1 MDSRF
6 RGNDKNDKLLITNY
20 QLPTITAL
28 LLAISPWHIHFSR
41 GAWETQTST
50 AFLLLGVYGF
60 LKALKKPQWYL
71 VFTICFILSVYT
83 YHSMRIIAPLLT
95 LSLIIIFR
103 EHFIKIILPR
113 SEKDSFIN
121 KINIFNHTQRTSK
134 YLYAS
139 FVIGIFL
146 TIPLLVSLL
155 SPSGLSRASGVSI
168 FADPGP
174 INRTNEAR
182 GLHNQFN
189 TLPIKLLYNRPIAYA
204 TRFFD
209 NYLRHFSGNFL
220 FIDGDEI
227 QRNKVPGFGQL
238 YIVSIPFVIL
248 GIFFLI
254 TNYQLPITKLLMSWL
269 LIAPISAALTFQ
281 SPHAL
286 RSFSIVIPLTII
298 TAIGVVIALKWFI
311 KLISTFNIQISN
323 FLLSTFYFVVSTLF
337 IWDFA
342 RYLHMYYLLV
352 VPTYPYS
359 SQYGFSE
366 LVPYIESIKQNYNTI
381 YITDRYDQPYILF
394 LFYSQYSPDKFQTES
409 ILTPRDQY
417 GFSTV
422 RDYDR
427 YHFEEISNYQSI
439 TEAGPHSL
447 IVGTDE
453 EIPDDAHIIKEIK
466 LNDQHIIFQIAET

>member
-1 MDSRF
+1 MKNKIIIILIVILGAVLRLNQITTLPALNADEAALGYNAYSLIQTGKDEHGQSWPIVFKSFGDYKPGIYIYLAIPFVKLLGLNVLAVRLPGLILSIISIFLIYILVKELNMDSRF

-168 FADPGP
+168 FADPG
-174 INRTNEAR
+174 
-182 GLHNQFN
+182 
-189 TLPIKLLYNRPIAYA
+189 
-204 TRFFD
+204 
-209 NYLRHFSGNFL
+209 
-220 FIDGDEI
+220 
-227 QRNKVPGFGQL
+227 
-238 YIVSIPFVIL
+238 
-248 GIFFLI
+248 
-254 TNYQLPITKLLMSWL
+254 
-269 LIAPISAALTFQ
+269 
-281 SPHAL
+281 
-286 RSFSIVIPLTII
+286 
-298 TAIGVVIALKWFI
+298 
-311 KLISTFNIQISN
+311 
-323 FLLSTFYFVVSTLF
+323 
-337 IWDFA
+337 
-342 RYLHMYYLLV
+342 
-352 VPTYPYS
+352 
-359 SQYGFSE
+359 
-366 LVPYIESIKQNYNTI
+366 
-381 YITDRYDQPYILF
+381 
-394 LFYSQYSPDKFQTES
+394 
-409 ILTPRDQY
+409 
-417 GFSTV
+417 
-422 RDYDR
+422 
-427 YHFEEISNYQSI
+427 
-439 TEAGPHSL
+439 
-447 IVGTDE
+447 
-453 EIPDDAHIIKEIK
+453 
-466 LNDQHIIFQIAET
+466 